1 MNDRQKQVL
10 DFIKQFIAKNQ
21 LAPTVR
27 DIQNGVSIKST
38 STVSNDLAK
47 LEKEGYIERS
57 NLKSRAIKLLVDNEY
72 EDAILSNKEETIDI
86 PVLGNIAAGSPTYA
100 EENIESYYP
109 VPTHITKNK
118 DYFLLKVKGD
128 SMIEAGILEDDLI
141 LVEKTNYANHGEI
154 VVALI
159 EDSATVKR
167 LYKKNGQVMLIPENS
182 SMEPIIPEYMEILG
196 KVISLFRENI

>member
-1 MNDRQKQVL
+1 MNDRQRQVL
-10 DFIKQFIAKNQ
+10 DFIKQFIAKDQ

-27 DIQNGVSIKST
+27 DIQNGVGIKST
-38 STVSNDLAK
+38 STVSNDLSK

-72 EDAILSNKEETIDI
+72 EEEILSSKEETIDI
-86 PVLGNIAAGSPTYA
+86 PILGNIAAGSPTYA

-109 VPTHITKNK
+109 VPSHITKNK

-159 EDSATVKR
+159 DDSATVKR

-182 SMEPIIPEYMEILG
+182 SMEPIIPEHMEILG

>member
-1 MNDRQKQVL
+1 MNDRQRQVL
-10 DFIKQFIAKNQ
+10 DFIKQFMAKNQ

-27 DIQNGVSIKST
+27 DIQNGVGIKST
-38 STVSNDLAK
+38 STVSNDLSK

-72 EDAILSNKEETIDI
+72 EEDILSSKEETIDI

-109 VPTHITKNK
+109 VPSHITKNK

-196 KVISLFRENI
+196 KVVSLFRENI

>member
-1 MNDRQKQVL
+1 MNDRQRQVL
-10 DFIKQFIAKNQ
+10 DFIKQFMAKNQ

-27 DIQNGVSIKST
+27 DIQNGVGIKST
-38 STVSNDLAK
+38 STVSNDLSK

-72 EDAILSNKEETIDI
+72 EEDILSSKEETIDI

-109 VPTHITKNK
+109 VPSHITKNK

-167 LYKKNGQVMLIPENS
+167 LYKKNHQVMLIPENS

>member
-27 DIQNGVSIKST
+27 DIQNGVGIKST
-38 STVSNDLAK
+38 STVSNDLTK

-72 EDAILSNKEETIDI
+72 EDEILSSKEETIDI

-182 SMEPIIPEYMEILG
+182 SMDPIIPEYMEILG
-196 KVISLFRENI
+196 RVISLFRENI

>member
-1 MNDRQKQVL
+1 MNDRQRQVL
-10 DFIKQFIAKNQ
+10 DFIKQFMAKNQ

-27 DIQNGVSIKST
+27 DIQNGVGIKST
-38 STVSNDLAK
+38 STVSNDLSK

-72 EDAILSNKEETIDI
+72 EEDILSSKEETIDI

-109 VPTHITKNK
+109 VPSHITKNK

-167 LYKKNGQVMLIPENS
+167 LYKKNDQVMFIPENS

>member
-1 MNDRQKQVL
+1 MNDRQRQVL
-10 DFIKQFIAKNQ
+10 DFIKQFMAKNQ

-27 DIQNGVSIKST
+27 DIQNGVGIKST
-38 STVSNDLAK
+38 STVSNDLSK

-72 EDAILSNKEETIDI
+72 EEDILSSKEETIDI

-109 VPTHITKNK
+109 VPSHITKNK

-159 EDSATVKR
+159 GDSATVKR

-182 SMEPIIPEYMEILG
+182 SMEPIIPEYMEIIG

>member
-27 DIQNGVSIKST
+27 DIQNGVGIKST
-38 STVSNDLAK
+38 STVSNDLTK
-47 LEKEGYIERS
+47 LEKEGYIEKS

-72 EDAILSNKEETIDI
+72 EDEILSSKEETIDI

>member
-1 MNDRQKQVL
+1 MNDRQRQVL
-10 DFIKQFIAKNQ
+10 DFIKQFMAKNQ

-27 DIQNGVSIKST
+27 DIQNGVGIKST
-38 STVSNDLAK
+38 STVSNDLSK

-72 EDAILSNKEETIDI
+72 EEDILSSKEETIDI

-109 VPTHITKNK
+109 VPSHITKNK

-159 EDSATVKR
+159 GDSATVKR

>member
-27 DIQNGVSIKST
+27 DIQNGVGIKST
-38 STVSNDLAK
+38 STVSNDLTK

-72 EDAILSNKEETIDI
+72 EDEILSSKEETIDI

>member
-27 DIQNGVSIKST
+27 DIQNGVGIKST

-72 EDAILSNKEETIDI
+72 EDEILSSKEETIDI

-182 SMEPIIPEYMEILG
+182 SMDPIIPEYMEILG
-196 KVISLFRENI
+196 RVISLFRENI

>member
-1 MNDRQKQVL
+1 MNDRQRQVL
-10 DFIKQFIAKNQ
+10 DFIKQFIAKDQ

-27 DIQNGVSIKST
+27 DIQNGVGIKST
-38 STVSNDLAK
+38 STVSNDLSK

-72 EDAILSNKEETIDI
+72 EEEILSSKEETIDI
-86 PVLGNIAAGSPTYA
+86 PILGNIAAGSPTYA

-109 VPTHITKNK
+109 VPSHITKNK

-141 LVEKTNYANHGEI
+141 LVEKINYANHGEI

-182 SMEPIIPEYMEILG
+182 SMEPIIPEHMEILG

>member
-1 MNDRQKQVL
+1 MNDRQRQVL
-10 DFIKQFIAKNQ
+10 DFIKQFMAKNQ

-38 STVSNDLAK
+38 STVSNDLSK

-72 EDAILSNKEETIDI
+72 EEDILSSKEETIDI

-109 VPTHITKNK
+109 VPSHITKNK

>member
-1 MNDRQKQVL
+1 MNDRQRQVL
-10 DFIKQFIAKNQ
+10 DFIKQFMAKNQ

-27 DIQNGVSIKST
+27 DIQNGVGIKST
-38 STVSNDLAK
+38 STVSNDLSK

-72 EDAILSNKEETIDI
+72 EEDILSSKEETIDI

-109 VPTHITKNK
+109 VPSHITKNK

-167 LYKKNGQVMLIPENS
+167 LYKKNDQVMLIPENS

>member
-1 MNDRQKQVL
+1 MNDRQRQVL
-10 DFIKQFIAKNQ
+10 DFIKQFMAKNQ

-27 DIQNGVSIKST
+27 DIQNGVGIKST
-38 STVSNDLAK
+38 STVSNDLSK

-72 EDAILSNKEETIDI
+72 EEDILSSKEETIDI

-109 VPTHITKNK
+109 VPSHITKNK

-167 LYKKNGQVMLIPENS
+167 LYNKNDQVMLIPENS

>member
-1 MNDRQKQVL
+1 MNDRQRQVL
-10 DFIKQFIAKNQ
+10 DFIKQFMAKNQ

-27 DIQNGVSIKST
+27 DIQNGVGIKST
-38 STVSNDLAK
+38 STVSNDLSK

-72 EDAILSNKEETIDI
+72 EEDILSSKEETIDI

-109 VPTHITKNK
+109 VPSHITKNK

-159 EDSATVKR
+159 GDSATVKR
-167 LYKKNGQVMLIPENS
+167 LYKKNDQVMLIPENS

>member
-1 MNDRQKQVL
+1 MNDRQRQVL
-10 DFIKQFIAKNQ
+10 DFIKQFMAKNQ

-27 DIQNGVSIKST
+27 DIQNGVGIKST
-38 STVSNDLAK
+38 STVSNDLSK

-72 EDAILSNKEETIDI
+72 EEDILSSKEETIDI

-109 VPTHITKNK
+109 VPSHITKNK

>member
-21 LAPTVR
+21 LAPSVR
-27 DIQNGVSIKST
+27 DIQNGVAIKST
-38 STVSNDLAK
+38 STVSNDLSK
-47 LEKEGYIERS
+47 LEKEGYIKRS

-72 EDAILSNKEETIDI
+72 EEEIQSSKEETIDI
-86 PVLGNIAAGSPTYA
+86 PVLGNVAAGSPTYA

-109 VPTHITKNK
+109 VPSHITKNK

-141 LVEKTNYANHGEI
+141 LVEKTNYADHGDV

-182 SMEPIIPEYMEILG
+182 SMEPIIPDYMEILG
-196 KVISLFRENI
+196 KVVSLFRENI

>member
-1 MNDRQKQVL
+1 MNDRQRQVL
-10 DFIKQFIAKNQ
+10 DFIKQFMAKNQ

-38 STVSNDLAK
+38 STVSNDLSK

-72 EDAILSNKEETIDI
+72 EEDILSSKEETIDI

-109 VPTHITKNK
+109 VPSHITKNK

-196 KVISLFRENI
+196 KVISLFRDNI

>member
-1 MNDRQKQVL
+1 MNDRQRQVL
-10 DFIKQFIAKNQ
+10 DFIKQFMAKNQ

-27 DIQNGVSIKST
+27 DIQNGVGIKST
-38 STVSNDLAK
+38 STVSNDLSK

-72 EDAILSNKEETIDI
+72 EEDILSSKEETIDI

-109 VPTHITKNK
+109 VPSHITKNK

-141 LVEKTNYANHGEI
+141 LVEKTNYANHAEI

-159 EDSATVKR
+159 GDSATVKR

>member
-27 DIQNGVSIKST
+27 DIQNGVGIKST
-38 STVSNDLAK
+38 STVSNDLTK

-72 EDAILSNKEETIDI
+72 EGEILSSKEETIDI

>member
-27 DIQNGVSIKST
+27 DIQNGVGIKST
-38 STVSNDLAK
+38 STVSNDLTK
-47 LEKEGYIERS
+47 LEKEGYIEKS

-72 EDAILSNKEETIDI
+72 EDEILSSKEETIDI

-109 VPTHITKNK
+109 VPSHITKNK

-182 SMEPIIPEYMEILG
+182 SMEPIIPEHMEILG